1 MIFRTNEKEYRGT
14 TAVEVV
20 SSLAADAPEF
30 TSGGERLLYEFLQW
44 SLGQLGDRIPPR
56 ELEVSRRLADE
67 TLARNYLLLRD
78 EYGVGQLI
86 DERRGPTPL

>member
-20 SSLAADAPEF
+20 RALAADATEF
-30 TSGGERLLYEFLQW
+30 TRGGERLLYEFLQW
-44 SLGQLGDRIPPR
+44 SLGQLGDQIPPR

-86 DERRGPTPL
+86 DERRGAAPL